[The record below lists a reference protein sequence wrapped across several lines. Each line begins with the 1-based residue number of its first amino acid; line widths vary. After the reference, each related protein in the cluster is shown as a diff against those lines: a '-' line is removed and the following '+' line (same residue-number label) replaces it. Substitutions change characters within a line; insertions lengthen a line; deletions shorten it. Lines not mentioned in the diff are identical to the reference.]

1 MMQERKS
8 DWVLH
13 AKRSVHSFKDTE
25 AKAIMKTAVSSRA
38 MFSIALFYG
47 DEECSLLTVGP

>member
-1 MMQERKS
+1 MQERKS

-25 AKAIMKTAVSSRA
+25 AKAIMKTAASSRA
-38 MFSIALFYG
+38 MFSIALFDG

>member
-1 MMQERKS
+1 MQERKS

-13 AKRSVHSFKDTE
+13 AKRSVHSFKHTE
-25 AKAIMKTAVSSRA
+25 AKAIMKTGASLWA
-38 MFSIALFYG
+38 MFSIALFDG

>member
-1 MMQERKS
+1 MQVRNF

-13 AKRSVHSFKDTE
+13 AKRSVHSFKDAE
-25 AKAIMKTAVSSRA
+25 AKAILKTAASSRA
-38 MFSIALFYG
+38 MFSIALFAG